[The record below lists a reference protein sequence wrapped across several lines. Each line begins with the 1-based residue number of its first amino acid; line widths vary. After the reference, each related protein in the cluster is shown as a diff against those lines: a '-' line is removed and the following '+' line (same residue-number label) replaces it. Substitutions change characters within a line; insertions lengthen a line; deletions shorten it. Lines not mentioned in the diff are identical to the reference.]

1 MQGYP
6 RVACTDKVCRADLQ
20 RRALKAPLRC
30 VQGSCSGGLVDGSQ
44 QDPRSE
50 QDTPDPIE
58 SVETLRKV
66 LLTVGVAST
75 LMAEP

>member
-1 MQGYP
+1 
-6 RVACTDKVCRADLQ
+6 
-20 RRALKAPLRC
+20 
-30 VQGSCSGGLVDGSQ
+30 LVDGSQ